1 MNAQIVPYMLLLL
14 FATVMSFFMAAYSM
28 IKRTIPA
35 ARFFGML
42 AIGVG
47 IWSLS
52 YLFEVVNLR
61 LYLKEIFFA
70 LKYVGIVLV
79 PLSLTAFTMEFTSI
93 PLKRILKILPFL
105 VIEPLLTLGIIF
117 SNNFHNWFYTNPRL
131 EIAHSFI
138 VMAFTPQF
146 WYYVNSAYS
155 FLIIAISIAMLINY
169 YTRSAGYRR
178 RQIVLFLL
186 GILVPIILVTVTQT
200 RVFPVPDLDYTSVAV
215 VIGLP
220 FLAVSVFQFRML
232 DVVPEARDLVIEFLD
247 DCVIIINRQFRILD
261 LNPAAQALFG
271 VKAIEAI
278 GHGLEDLMPL
288 DEDLKN
294 GILLE
299 EHFQKDVTL
308 SQKEKKYQFELR
320 TFRLSSWYGRPAG
333 RLVLLHDV
341 TDTRELEQN
350 LRQAK
355 ETAEEA
361 TKAKS
366 MFLASMSHEIRTP
379 LNAVIG
385 MTSLLNDTNLDG
397 EQRHYVKTIRDGSDT
412 LLTTINDILD
422 FSKIEAGRMELETQ
436 PFDLLTCI
444 EEAVEILAP
453 QAAAKNL
460 ELCFM
465 PEDDLP
471 EWVSGDPTRLRQ
483 ALVNL
488 MANAVKFTDRGEV
501 VVGAEVNEDTG
512 EEWVLHLWVRDTGI
526 GLSPDQIK
534 RIFSSFTQADVS
546 IARRYGGTGLG
557 LTLTSR
563 LVTMM
568 GGNIWVESQP
578 GDGST
583 FHFTIRVGKAE
594 PQAGS
599 TPPTP
604 QDRLIGL
611 CALIV
616 DDNATNRTILNH
628 YLRAWGM
635 QSEAVESAR
644 QALERLELRQDFD
657 LILLDMNLPDLSGA
671 ELAARIHSQLEQ
683 SQPPMVLLSF
693 MAQRSI
699 ESDRALFTAVQ
710 HKPIRPG
717 QLYGLLVKIL
727 AGAETGETEATVSRQ
742 PDAVYDAGFAKKYPL
757 RILLAEDNP
766 VNQQVAVRFLERLG
780 YEVDTVADGTEAV
793 MAAHRRHYDL
803 ILMDVRMPDMD
814 GMEAARRI
822 RSEIPSHEQP
832 RIVAMTA
839 YAYPEDL
846 AACRAAGMDDVMTK
860 PVQFDRLAAVLSQES
875 PARAESTPKSK
886 PESVRPAK
894 ILDDLG
900 EDREMV
906 LKLLLNDL
914 DNQADRMQAAWSV
927 GDAGELRETVHKM
940 NTNAGYLGAGELSK
954 LMLEVEKIAA
964 EGQIPSPQMHQRI
977 DELLERVRR
986 PYRSIESKSAGED

>member
-14 FATVMSFFMAAYSM
+14 FATVMSFIMAAYSM

-47 IWSLS
+47 IWSLA

-70 LKYVGIVLV
+70 LKFVGIVLV
-79 PLSLTAFTMEFTSI
+79 PISLTAFTMEFTSI

-105 VIEPLLTLGIIF
+105 AIEPFLTLGILF
-117 SNNFHNWFYTNPRL
+117 TNDLHNWFYTNPRL

-146 WYYVNSAYS
+146 WYYINGVYS
-155 FLIIAISIAMLINY
+155 SLVIVISEVMLIMY
-169 YTRSAGYRR
+169 YRKSAGFRR

-186 GILVPIILVTVTQT
+186 GILLPLTLVLVTMA
-200 RVFPVPDLDYTSVAV
+200 RIIPMPDLDYTSVAV

-247 DCVIIINRQFRILD
+247 DIVIIINRHFRILD

-271 VKAIEAI
+271 VKAIEVI
-278 GHGLEDLMPL
+278 GHGLEELIPL
-288 DEDLKN
+288 DAELR
-294 GILLE
+294 GEILLE
-299 EHFQKDVTL
+299 DHFQTDMTIT
-308 SQKEKKYQFELR
+308 QRDRNHQFELR

-341 TDTRELEQN
+341 TDTRVLEQN
-350 LRQAK
+350 LRAAK
-355 ETAEEA
+355 ETAEDA

-366 MFLASMSHEIRTP
+366 LFLASMSHEIRTP

-385 MTSLLNDTNLDG
+385 MTSLLNDTELDG

-422 FSKIEAGRMELETQ
+422 FSKIEAGRMELEIQ
-436 PFDLLTCI
+436 PFDLHTCI

-453 QAAAKNL
+453 QAAVKNL
-460 ELCFM
+460 ELCFI
-465 PEDDLP
+465 PADNLP
-471 EWVSGDPTRLRQ
+471 EWVRGDPTRLRQ
-483 ALVNL
+483 SLVNL
-488 MANAVKFTDRGEV
+488 LANAVKFTDQGEV
-501 VVGAEVNEDTG
+501 VVGAEVNEDAG
-512 EEWVLHLWVRDTGI
+512 DEWVLHLWVRDTGI
-526 GLSPDQIK
+526 GLSPDQIN

-557 LTLTSR
+557 LTITSR
-563 LVTMM
+563 LVTIM

-578 GDGST
+578 GDGSI

-594 PQAGS
+594 PQAGAF
-599 TPPTP
+599 PPILP
-604 QDRLIGL
+604 DKLAGL
-611 CALIV
+611 RALIV
-616 DDNATNRTILNH
+616 DDHATNRTILTH
-628 YLRAWGM
+628 YLTAWGM
-635 QSEAVESAR
+635 QAEAVETAR
-644 QALERLELRQDFD
+644 QGLERLKLRRDFD
-657 LILLDMNLPDLSGA
+657 LILLDMNLPDFSGA
-671 ELAARIHSQLEQ
+671 ELAAQI
-683 SQPPMVLLSF
+683 QPLHEEGHPPIVLLSS
-693 MAQRSI
+693 MTHRMV
-699 ESDRALFTAVQ
+699 ESDRRLFAGVQ
-710 HKPIRPG
+710 NKPIRPG
-717 QLYGLLVKIL
+717 QLYGLLVNIL
-727 AGAETGETEATVSRQ
+727 TGGGPGSAAVSTSSQPSLAYGAS
-742 PDAVYDAGFAKKYPL
+742 FAQKHPL

-766 VNQQVAVRFLERLG
+766 VNKQVAVRFLERLG
-780 YEVDTVADGTEAV
+780 YQVDTAADGTEAV
-793 MAAHRRHYDL
+793 MAVHRRHYDL

-822 RSEIPSHEQP
+822 RAEIPANEQP

-846 AACRAAGMDDVMTK
+846 AACRAAGMDDVLTK
-860 PVQFDRLAAVLSQES
+860 PVQFDRLAAVLSQEP
-875 PARAESTPKSK
+875 PAKVESTVNT
-886 PESVRPAK
+886 ETDTAHPAK
-894 ILDDLG
+894 ILDELG
-900 EDREMV
+900 EDREVV
-906 LKLLLNDL
+906 LKLLLEDL
-914 DNQADRMQAAWSV
+914 GNQAARMETAWSA
-927 GDAGELRETVHKM
+927 GDAAELREAVHKL
-940 NTNAGYLGAGELSK
+940 TTDAGYLGASEFSK
-954 LMLEVEKIAA
+954 LLGEVEKIAA
-964 EGQIPSPQMHQRI
+964 EGQIPNQQIHRQI

-986 PYRSIESKSAGED
+986 PYQSAESTPTTEG